1 VYFAISHIC
10 QIKSLLKLPFESHT
24 ITIITI
30 ITTIPAKFCHS
41 YFSKTAFQPLLYSP
55 GLAVSMKTELAL
67 PLPLC
72 PPEDLKEDGSWH
84 NHSF

>member
-1 VYFAISHIC
+1 M
-10 QIKSLLKLPFESHT
+10 KSLLRLPSETHT
-24 ITIITI
+24 ITILTI

-55 GLAVSMKTELAL
+55 GVGVSMRRAELAL
-67 PLPLC
+67 PLPPC

-84 NHSF
+84 NQSF